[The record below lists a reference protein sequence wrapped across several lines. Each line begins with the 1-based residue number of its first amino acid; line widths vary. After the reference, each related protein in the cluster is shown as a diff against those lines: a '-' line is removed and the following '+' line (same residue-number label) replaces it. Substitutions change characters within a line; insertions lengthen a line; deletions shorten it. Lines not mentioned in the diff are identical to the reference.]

1 MSELDLVN
9 DDDLENQLRALPTE
23 QRNEIF
29 KNF

>member
-9 DDDLENQLRALPTE
+9 DDDLENQLRRCHR